1 MEILIALI
9 ILDIINLIVRFVVN
23 REETPKWKK

>member
-23 REETPKWKK
+23 REEKPKWKK